1 MRDAVKKAPWG
12 STVPARVG
20 RGSRPSLLR
29 HRGSPASIVR
39 QDQLAGSEFASDALA
54 SVHQM
59 RYYRRMRTTIDI
71 DADVLSAA
79 KEIAEHR
86 RTTAGRVISDLAR
99 QALTA
104 PGPLE
109 LGERGGFFVLP
120 KRAGVVVTSDMVK
133 RLADDEG

>member
-1 MRDAVKKAPWG
+1 
-12 STVPARVG
+12 
-20 RGSRPSLLR
+20 
-29 HRGSPASIVR
+29 
-39 QDQLAGSEFASDALA
+39 
-54 SVHQM
+54 M
-59 RYYRRMRTTIDI
+59 RYNRRMRTTIDI

-104 PGPLE
+104 PVPLE
-109 LGERGGFFVLP
+109 LAERGGFFVLP

-133 RLADDEG
+133 RLAEDED